1 MRKTLPHLRPVAMVL
16 VAGVVLGLAIGLV
29 LGPTLFARKNDGTSA
44 GTQRSH
50 TAPLTTVTIPRSQ
63 DIFEPFILEVQPG
76 TRVTWQNNDSVAH
89 MFMTTPDQNTFL
101 NLEAFSLSVAAGQRV
116 QFTFKQPGLYHY
128 YDTTMATWDATDVRV
143 AAREGVPHF
152 PLAMDGVIWVQGP
165 ISNLPSGASNHI
177 PNGHDDF
184 ASEFIAL
191 DAGLVALHNLDT
203 DPHFISDVSGWSAPD
218 NPSQAG
224 INPADIGLNRIDGT
238 ATIPGGDTINLFFG
252 TPGLYYYYCSNHA
265 RINATLHRVEALPG
279 ASEYPIPMEGFVL
292 VVDN

>member
-1 MRKTLPHLRPVAMVL
+1 MRKTLPHLRLVALVL
-16 VAGVVLGLAIGLV
+16 VAGIVLGLAIGVV
-29 LGPTLFARKNDGTSA
+29 LGPSLFSQQGGSRSA

-63 DIFEPFILEVQPG
+63 DIFEPFILEVQPN
-76 TRVTWQNNDSVAH
+76 TTLTWQNNDSVAH
-89 MFMTTPDQNTFL
+89 VFMTTPDQNTFL
-101 NLEAFSLSVAAGQRV
+101 NLEAFSLRVPAGGRV
-116 QFTFKQPGLYHY
+116 YFTFKQPGLYHY
-128 YDTTMATWDATDVRV
+128 YDTTMATWDAADARV

-152 PLAMDGVIWVQGP
+152 PLAMDGVIWVQGT

-177 PNGHDDF
+177 PHGHDDF
-184 ASEFIAL
+184 VSEFIAL
-191 DAGLVALHNLDT
+191 DPGLVALHNLDT
-203 DPHFISDVSGWSAPD
+203 DPHFISDVSGWSASD

-238 ATIPGGDTINLFFG
+238 ATIPGGDTINLFFS
-252 TPGLYYYYCSNHA
+252 TPGLYYYYCANHA
-265 RINATLHRVEALPG
+265 RINATLHRAEALLG

>member
-1 MRKTLPHLRPVAMVL
+1 MRKTWPHSGTIVLVL
-16 VAGVVLGLAIGLV
+16 VAGVVLGLAIGVV
-29 LGPTLFARKNDGTSA
+29 LGPSLFTRQGGSRSA
-44 GTQRSH
+44 STQRSH
-50 TAPLTTVTIPRSQ
+50 TAQLTMVIIPRSQ
-63 DIFEPFILEVQPG
+63 DVFEPFILEVQPN
-76 TRVTWQNNDSVAH
+76 TSVVWQNNDSMAH
-89 MFMTTPDQNTFL
+89 VFMTTPDQNTFL
-101 NLEAFSLSVAAGQRV
+101 NLEAFSLRVPAGGRV
-116 QFTFKQPGLYHY
+116 YFTFKRPGLYHY
-128 YDTTMATWDATDVRV
+128 YDTTVATWDAIDARV

-152 PLAMDGVIWVQGP
+152 PLAMDGVIWVQGT

-191 DAGLVALHNLDT
+191 DPGLVALHNLDT
-203 DPHFISDVSGWSAPD
+203 DPHFISDVSGWSASD

-238 ATIPGGDTINLFFG
+238 ATIPGGDTINLFFS
-252 TPGLYYYYCSNHA
+252 TPGLYYYYCANHA
-265 RINATLHRVEALPG
+265 RINATLHRAEALPG